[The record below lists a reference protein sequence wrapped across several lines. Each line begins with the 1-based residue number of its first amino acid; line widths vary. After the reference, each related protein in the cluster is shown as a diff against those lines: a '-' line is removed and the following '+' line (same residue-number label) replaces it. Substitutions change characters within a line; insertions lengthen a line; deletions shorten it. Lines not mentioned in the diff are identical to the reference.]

1 MAKSKKISVGRRG
14 FLKRAAAGAAAALA
28 VKPGAASAQT
38 PSEAV
43 RPAVPPASARTVALE
58 TSTPEPRADVYTT
71 DRPGAD
77 FMVDVLKT
85 LDFDY
90 IFANPGSSFRGLQE
104 SFINYGKNTK
114 PEWITCCHEESSV
127 AMAHGYYKIEGKP
140 ILCMAHGTV
149 GLQHASMALYNAYAD
164 RVPVYLVL
172 GNEQEIAFRRSDVEW
187 THSVQDAAS
196 MVRDYTKWDDSPISL
211 GHFAESAIRAYKVMM
226 TPPYEPVVLCANG
239 GLQEEPIPE
248 EDRRTLRIPKLVV
261 PTPPAGDANAVV
273 EAAKILV
280 AADNPVIVAGR
291 VARTPNGIKL
301 LVELAETL
309 QADVIDRKFRM
320 NFPSRHPLFNTAA
333 APPDLSRVVSGA
345 DVVLGLE
352 VPDFWNATHAMTPI
366 NRMGMTSR
374 PITKTGA
381 KLITITAGDLFSR
394 SNYQDFGRYAEVD
407 LAIAADAEAT
417 LPALIEACKRLMT
430 ADRKRVADE
439 RGRKLAA
446 EHKKVRERD
455 FDLAAAGWD
464 ASPITTARLSAEL
477 YNVIKKEDWSF
488 LSDTTFISWW
498 PLRLWDFDKH
508 YQFIGG
514 HGAYGIGYGAPAAVG
529 AALANKKHGR
539 ITVNIQCDGDLNYAP
554 GVLWTAA
561 HHQIPI
567 LNVMHNNRGYHQ
579 ERMFLQD
586 MASRAGRGIENTH
599 IGVELA
605 NPNINY
611 AMLAKAY
618 GMWSTGPIE
627 NPKDLGPAIKQALE
641 VVKKGEPALVDVV
654 TQPR

>member
-1 MAKSKKISVGRRG
+1 
-14 FLKRAAAGAAAALA
+14 
-28 VKPGAASAQT
+28 
-38 PSEAV
+38 
-43 RPAVPPASARTVALE
+43 
-58 TSTPEPRADVYTT
+58 
-71 DRPGAD
+71 
-77 FMVDVLKT
+77 
-85 LDFDY
+85 
-90 IFANPGSSFRGLQE
+90 
-104 SFINYGKNTK
+104 
-114 PEWITCCHEESSV
+114 
-127 AMAHGYYKIEGKP
+127 
-140 ILCMAHGTV
+140 MAHGTV

-164 RVPVYLVL
+164 RVPVYLIL

-187 THSVQDAAS
+187 THSVQDAAA
-196 MVRDYTKWDDSPISL
+196 MVRDYTKWDDSPLSL
-211 GHFAESAIRAYKVMM
+211 GHFAESAVKAYKVMM
-226 TPPYEPVVLCANG
+226 TPPYEPVVICANG
-239 GLQEEPIPE
+239 GLQEEPMPE
-248 EDRRTLRIPKLVV
+248 EDRRTLRVPRLVIPS
-261 PTPPAGDANAVV
+261 PPAGDAGAVV
-273 EAAKILV
+273 EAAKMLI

-309 QADVIDRKFRM
+309 QAGVLDRRFRM
-320 NFPSRHPLFNTAA
+320 NFPTRHPLYNVGSVTT
-333 APPDLSRVVSGA
+333 A

-352 VPDFWNATHAMTPI
+352 VPDFWNATHSQTPI

-374 PITKTGA
+374 PTTKADA

-394 SNYQDFGRYAEVD
+394 SNYQDFGRYTEVD

-430 ADRKRVADE
+430 PDRKRVAEE
-439 RGRKLAA
+439 RGRKLAD
-446 EHKKVRERD
+446 EHKRTRDRD
-455 FDLAAAGWD
+455 FDQAAVGWD

-477 YNVIKKEDWSF
+477 YQAIRKEDWSF
-488 LSDTTFISWW
+488 VSDTTFVSWW

-561 HHQIPI
+561 HHKIP
-567 LNVMHNNRGYHQ
+567 LLTVMHNNRGYHQ

-599 IGVELA
+599 IGVALNE
-605 NPNINY
+605 PNINY

-618 GMWSTGPIE
+618 GMYSSGPIE
-627 NPKDLGPAIKQALE
+627 NPKDLGPAIKAALE

>member
-1 MAKSKKISVGRRG
+1 MAKSKKASVSRRG
-14 FLKRAAAGAAAALA
+14 FLKRTAAGAAAALA
-28 VKPGAASAQT
+28 VTPGAALAQ
-38 PSEAV
+38 PQAEPA
-43 RPAVPPASARTVALE
+43 RPAAPPASARQVALE
-58 TSTPEPRADVYTT
+58 TAAPAPRADVYTT

-77 FMVDVLKT
+77 FMVDVLKS
-85 LDFDY
+85 LNFDY

-114 PEWITCCHEESSV
+114 PEWITCCHEEQSV
-127 AMAHGYYKIEGKP
+127 AMAHGYFKIEGKP

-164 RVPVYLVL
+164 RVPVYLIL
-172 GNEQEIAFRRSDVEW
+172 GNEQEIAYRRSDVEW
-187 THSVQDAAS
+187 THSVQDAAA

-211 GHFAESAIRAYKVMM
+211 GHFAESAVRAYKVMM
-226 TPPYEPVVLCANG
+226 TPPYEPVVICANG
-239 GLQEEPIPE
+239 GLQEEPMPE
-248 EDRRTLRIPKLVV
+248 EDRQTLRIPRLVV
-261 PTPPAGDANAVV
+261 PSAPAGDANAVA

-280 AADNPVIVAGR
+280 AAESPVIVAGR

-309 QADVIDRKFRM
+309 SAGVLDRKFRM
-320 NFPSRHPLFNTAA
+320 NFPSRHPLFNTGSVAT
-333 APPDLSRVVSGA
+333 A
-345 DVVLGLE
+345 DAILGLE
-352 VPDFWNATHAMTPI
+352 VPDFWNATHAQTPI
-366 NRMGMTSR
+366 NRMGMASR
-374 PITKTGA
+374 PTTKPGA

-417 LPALIEACKRLMT
+417 LPGLIEACKKLIT
-430 ADRKRVADE
+430 PDRRRAMDE
-439 RGRKLAA
+439 RARKLGE
-446 EHKKVRERD
+446 EHKRTRDRD
-455 FDLAAAGWD
+455 FDQAAAGWD

-477 YNVIKKEDWSF
+477 YEAVRHEDWS
-488 LSDTTFISWW
+488 LVSDTTFVSWW

-529 AALANKKHGR
+529 AALANKKYGR
-539 ITVNIQCDGDLNYAP
+539 ISVNIQCDGDLNYAP

-561 HHQIPI
+561 HHKIP
-567 LNVMHNNRGYHQ
+567 LLSVMHNNRGYHQ

-599 IGVELA
+599 IGVALDS
-605 NPNINY
+605 PNINY
-611 AMLAKAY
+611 ATLAKAY
-618 GMWSTGPIE
+618 GVYSAGPIE
-627 NPKDLGPAIKQALE
+627 NPKDLGPALKDALA
-641 VVKKGEPALVDVV
+641 VVKKGEPALIDVV
-654 TQPR
+654 TQAR

>member
-1 MAKSKKISVGRRG
+1 MAKSKRMSVGRRG

-28 VKPGAASAQT
+28 VKPGVAGAQT
-38 PSEAV
+38 PVEAA
-43 RPAVPPASARTVALE
+43 RPAAPPASARQVALE
-58 TSTPEPRADVYTT
+58 TSTPPPRADVYTT

-77 FMVDVLKT
+77 FMVDVLKS
-85 LDFDY
+85 LNFDY

-104 SFINYGKNTK
+104 SFINYGKNAQ
-114 PEWITCCHEESSV
+114 PEWITCCHEESSI
-127 AMAHGYYKIEGKP
+127 AMAHGYFKIEGKP

-164 RVPVYLVL
+164 RVPVYLIL

-187 THSVQDAAS
+187 THSVQDAAA

-211 GHFAESAIRAYKVMM
+211 GHFAESAVKAYKVMM
-226 TPPYEPVVLCANG
+226 TPPYEPVVICANG
-239 GLQEEPIPE
+239 GLQEEPMPE
-248 EDRRTLRIPKLVV
+248 EDRRTLRVPRLVIPS
-261 PTPPAGDANAVV
+261 PPAGDAGAVV
-273 EAAKILV
+273 EAAKMLI

-309 QADVIDRKFRM
+309 QAGVLDRRFRM
-320 NFPSRHPLFNTAA
+320 NFPTRHPLYNVGSVTT
-333 APPDLSRVVSGA
+333 A

-352 VPDFWNATHAMTPI
+352 VPDFWNATHSQTPI

-374 PITKTGA
+374 PTTKADA

-394 SNYQDFGRYAEVD
+394 SNYQDFGRYTEVD

-430 ADRKRVADE
+430 PDRKRVAEE
-439 RGRKLAA
+439 RGRKLAD
-446 EHKKVRERD
+446 EHKRTRDRD
-455 FDLAAAGWD
+455 FDQAAVGWD

-477 YNVIKKEDWSF
+477 YQAIKKEDWSF
-488 LSDTTFISWW
+488 VSDTTFISWW

-561 HHQIPI
+561 HHKIP
-567 LNVMHNNRGYHQ
+567 LLSVMHNNRGYHQ

-599 IGVELA
+599 IGVALNE
-605 NPNINY
+605 PNINY

-618 GMWSTGPIE
+618 GMYSSGPIE

-654 TQPR
+654 TQAR

>member
-1 MAKSKKISVGRRG
+1 MAKSKKASVSRRG
-14 FLKRAAAGAAAALA
+14 FLKRTAAGAAAALA
-28 VKPGAASAQT
+28 VKPAAALAGPQE
-38 PSEAV
+38 PA
-43 RPAVPPASARTVALE
+43 RPAAPPPSARQVALE
-58 TSTPEPRADVYTT
+58 TSTPPPVTDVYTT

-77 FMVDVLKT
+77 FMVDVLKS
-85 LDFDY
+85 LNFDY

-127 AMAHGYYKIEGKP
+127 AMAHGYFKIEGKP

-164 RVPVYLVL
+164 RVPVYLVI

-187 THSVQDAAS
+187 AHSVQDAAA
-196 MVRDYTKWDDSPISL
+196 MVRDYTKWDDSPVSL
-211 GHFAESAIRAYKVMM
+211 GHFAESAVRAYKVMM
-226 TPPYEPVVLCANG
+226 TPPMEPIVISANG
-239 GLQEEPIPE
+239 GLQEEPMPD
-248 EDRRTLRIPKLVV
+248 EDRRTLRIPKLVL
-261 PTPPAGDANAVV
+261 PTPPAGDANAVLDV
-273 EAAKILV
+273 AKMLV

-291 VARTPNGIKL
+291 VARTPHGITL

-309 QADVIDRKFRM
+309 QATVIDRKFRM
-320 NFPSRHPLFNTAA
+320 NFPNRHPLFNPAA
-333 APPDLSRVVSGA
+333 APPDLSRVVAAA

-352 VPDFWNATHAMTPI
+352 VPDFWNATHAQTPI

-374 PITKTGA
+374 PITKPGA

-407 LAIAADAEAT
+407 VAIAADAEAT
-417 LPALIEACKRLMT
+417 LPSLIEACKRLMT
-430 ADRKRVADE
+430 ADRKRVAEE

-446 EHKKVRERD
+446 EHKRVRDRD
-455 FDLAAAGWD
+455 FDLAAIGWD

-477 YNVIKKEDWSF
+477 YNVIRKEDWSF
-488 LSDTTFISWW
+488 VSDTTFISWW
-498 PLRLWDFDKH
+498 PLRLWDFDKS

-514 HGAYGIGYGAPAAVG
+514 HGAYGVGYQAPAAVG

-539 ITVNIQCDGDLNYAP
+539 VTVNIQCDGDLNYAP

-586 MASRAGRGIENTH
+586 MASRAGRGVENTH
-599 IGVELA
+599 IGVALD

-627 NPKDLGPAIKQALE
+627 NPKDLGPALKAALD

-654 TQPR
+654 TQAR

>member
-1 MAKSKKISVGRRG
+1 MAKTKKNSVSRRG
-14 FLKRAAAGAAAALA
+14 FLKRTAAGAAAVLA
-28 VKPGAASAQT
+28 VKPGNALAQ
-38 PSEAV
+38 PQAEPQ
-43 RPAVPPASARTVALE
+43 RPAAPPASARQVALE
-58 TSTPEPRADVYTT
+58 TSTPPPRADVYTT

-77 FMVDVLKT
+77 FMVDVLKS
-85 LDFDY
+85 LNFDY

-127 AMAHGYYKIEGKP
+127 AMAHGYFKIEGKP

-164 RVPVYLVL
+164 RVPVYLIL

-187 THSVQDAAS
+187 THSVQDAAA
-196 MVRDYTKWDDSPISL
+196 MVRDYTKWDDSPVSL
-211 GHFAESAIRAYKVMM
+211 GHFAEAAVRAYKVMM
-226 TPPYEPVVLCANG
+226 TPPMEPVVICANG
-239 GLQEEPIPE
+239 GLQEEPMPE
-248 EDRRTLRIPKLVV
+248 DDRHTLRIPKLVV
-261 PTPPAGDANAVV
+261 PSPPAGDANAVV

-280 AADNPVIVAGR
+280 AAENPVIVAGR

-301 LVELAETL
+301 LVELAETI
-309 QADVIDRKFRM
+309 QAGVLDRKFRM

-333 APPDLSRVVSGA
+333 APADHARTVAAA

-352 VPDFWNATHAMTPI
+352 VPDFWNTTHSQTPI

-374 PITKTGA
+374 PITKPGA

-430 ADRKRVADE
+430 PDRKRVAEE
-439 RGRKLAA
+439 RGKKLAD
-446 EHKKVRERD
+446 EHKRTRDRD
-455 FDLAAAGWD
+455 FDLAALGWD
-464 ASPITTARLSAEL
+464 ASPTTTARLSAEI
-477 YNVIKKEDWSF
+477 YNVIRKEDWSF
-488 LSDTTFISWW
+488 VSDTTFISWW

-514 HGAYGIGYGAPAAVG
+514 HGAYGVGYQAPAAVG
-529 AALANKKHGR
+529 AALANKKYGR

-561 HHQIPI
+561 HHKIPL

-599 IGVELA
+599 IGVALD

-627 NPKDLGPAIKQALE
+627 NPKDLGPALKAALE
-641 VVKKGEPALVDVV
+641 VIKKGEPALVDVV
-654 TQPR
+654 TQAR

>member
-1 MAKSKKISVGRRG
+1 MAKSKRISVGRRG

-28 VKPGAASAQT
+28 VKPGMAGAQAPVEAA
-38 PSEAV
+38 
-43 RPAVPPASARTVALE
+43 RPAAPPASARQVALE
-58 TSTPEPRADVYTT
+58 TAPPPKADVYTT

-85 LDFDY
+85 LNFDY

-104 SFINYGKNTK
+104 SFINYGKNTQ
-114 PEWITCCHEESSV
+114 PEWITCCHEESSI

-211 GHFAESAIRAYKVMM
+211 GHFAESAIKAYKVMM

-239 GLQEEPIPE
+239 GLQEEPMPE
-248 EDRRTLRIPKLVV
+248 EDRRTLRIPRLVV
-261 PTPPAGDANAVV
+261 PTAPAGDPNAVV
-273 EAAKILV
+273 EAAKMLV
-280 AADNPVIVAGR
+280 AAENPVIVAGR

-309 QADVIDRKFRM
+309 QAGVLDRRFRM
-320 NFPSRHPLFNTAA
+320 NFPTRHPLYNVGSVTT
-333 APPDLSRVVSGA
+333 A

-352 VPDFWNATHAMTPI
+352 VPDFWNATHSQTPI

-374 PITKTGA
+374 PTTKAGA

-394 SNYQDFGRYAEVD
+394 SNYQDFGRYTEVD

-417 LPALIEACKRLMT
+417 LPSLIEACKRLMT
-430 ADRKRVADE
+430 PERKRVAEE
-439 RGRKLAA
+439 RGKKLAE
-446 EHKKVRERD
+446 EHKRTRDRD

-464 ASPITTARLSAEL
+464 ASPISTARLSAEL
-477 YNVIKKEDWSF
+477 YQAVKKEDWSF
-488 LSDTTFISWW
+488 VSDTTFVSWW

-561 HHQIPI
+561 HHKIP
-567 LNVMHNNRGYHQ
+567 LLSVMHNNRGYHQ

-599 IGVELA
+599 IGVALDE
-605 NPNINY
+605 PNINY

-618 GMWSTGPIE
+618 GMYSSGPIE
-627 NPKDLGPAIKQALE
+627 NPKDLGPAIREALA

>member
-1 MAKSKKISVGRRG
+1 MAKSKKTSVGRRG

-28 VKPGAASAQT
+28 VKPGMAAAQAPVET
-38 PSEAV
+38 A
-43 RPAVPPASARTVALE
+43 RPAAPPASARQVALE
-58 TSTPEPRADVYTT
+58 TSTPTPRADVYTT

-77 FMVDVLKT
+77 FMVDVLKS
-85 LDFDY
+85 LNFDY

-104 SFINYGKNTK
+104 SFINYGKNAQ
-114 PEWITCCHEESSV
+114 PEWITCCHEESSI
-127 AMAHGYYKIEGKP
+127 AMAHGYFKIEGKP

-164 RVPVYLVL
+164 RVPVYLIL

-187 THSVQDAAS
+187 AHSVQDAAA

-211 GHFAESAIRAYKVMM
+211 GHFAESAVKAYKVMM
-226 TPPYEPVVLCANG
+226 TPPYEPVVICANG
-239 GLQEEPIPE
+239 GLQEEPMPE
-248 EDRRTLRIPKLVV
+248 EDRHSLRVPKLVI
-261 PTPPAGDANAVV
+261 PSPPAGDAGAVV
-273 EAAKILV
+273 EAAKMLV

-309 QADVIDRKFRM
+309 QAGVLDRRFRM
-320 NFPSRHPLFNTAA
+320 NFPTRHPLYNVGSVTT
-333 APPDLSRVVSGA
+333 A

-352 VPDFWNATHAMTPI
+352 VPDFWNATHSQTPI

-374 PITKTGA
+374 PTTKADA

-394 SNYQDFGRYAEVD
+394 SNYQDFGRYTEVD

-430 ADRKRVADE
+430 PDRKRLAEE
-439 RGRKLAA
+439 RGRKLAE
-446 EHKKVRERD
+446 EHKRTRDRD
-455 FDLAAAGWD
+455 FDQAAVGWD

-477 YNVIKKEDWSF
+477 YQAIRKEDWSF
-488 LSDTTFISWW
+488 VSDTTFVSWW

-561 HHQIPI
+561 HHKIP
-567 LNVMHNNRGYHQ
+567 LLTVMHNNRGYHQ

-599 IGVELA
+599 IGVALNE
-605 NPNINY
+605 PNINY

-618 GMWSTGPIE
+618 GMYSSGPIE
-627 NPKDLGPAIKQALE
+627 NPKDLGPAIKAALE

>member
-1 MAKSKKISVGRRG
+1 MAKSKRISLGRRG

-28 VKPGAASAQT
+28 AKPGAAFAAPQA
-38 PSEAV
+38 EAA
-43 RPAVPPASARTVALE
+43 RPAAPPASAQQVARE
-58 TSTPEPRADVYTT
+58 TGTPPPLADVYTT

-77 FMVDVLKT
+77 FMVDVLKS
-85 LDFDY
+85 LNFDY

-114 PEWITCCHEESSV
+114 PEWITCCHEESSI

-149 GLQHASMALYNAYAD
+149 GLQHASMAIYNAYAD
-164 RVPVYLVL
+164 RVPVYLIL

-187 THSVQDAAS
+187 AHSVQDAAA

-211 GHFAESAIRAYKVMM
+211 GHFAESAVKAYKVMM
-226 TPPYEPVVLCANG
+226 TPPYEPVVICANG
-239 GLQEEPIPE
+239 GLQEEPMPE
-248 EDRRTLRIPKLVV
+248 EDRRTLRIPKLVI
-261 PTPPAGDANAVV
+261 PSPPAGDANAVV
-273 EAAKILV
+273 EAAKMLV

-291 VARTPNGIKL
+291 VARTPNGIPL

-309 QADVIDRKFRM
+309 QAGVLDRKFRM
-320 NFPSRHPLFNTAA
+320 NFPSRHPLFNTGSVAT
-333 APPDLSRVVSGA
+333 A

-352 VPDFWNATHAMTPI
+352 VPDFWNATHAQTPI

-374 PITKTGA
+374 PTTKAGA
-381 KLITITAGDLFSR
+381 TLITITAGDLFSR
-394 SNYQDFGRYAEVD
+394 SNYQDFGRYTEVD

-430 ADRKRVADE
+430 PDRRRVAQE
-439 RGRKLAA
+439 RGRKLAE
-446 EHKKVRERD
+446 EHKRTRDRD

-477 YNVIKKEDWSF
+477 YQAIRKEDWSF
-488 LSDTTFISWW
+488 VSDTTFVSWW

-529 AALANKKHGR
+529 AALANKKYGR

-561 HHQIPI
+561 HHKIP
-567 LNVMHNNRGYHQ
+567 LLSVMHNNRGYHQ

-599 IGVELA
+599 IGVALNE
-605 NPNINY
+605 PNINY

-618 GMWSTGPIE
+618 GMYSSGPIE
-627 NPKDLGPAIKQALE
+627 NPKDLGPAIKAALE

>member
-1 MAKSKKISVGRRG
+1 MAKSRKLSVGRRG

-28 VKPGAASAQT
+28 VKPGAALAQPQT
-38 PSEAV
+38 AAPA
-43 RPAVPPASARTVALE
+43 RPAAPPPSARQAALE
-58 TSTPEPRADVYTT
+58 TAAPPPRADVYTT

-77 FMVDVLKT
+77 FMVDVLKS
-85 LDFDY
+85 LNFDY

-114 PEWITCCHEESSV
+114 PEWITCCHEESSI
-127 AMAHGYYKIEGKP
+127 AMAHGYFKIEGKP

-149 GLQHASMALYNAYAD
+149 GLQHASMAIYNAYAD

-187 THSVQDAAS
+187 AHSVQDAAA

-211 GHFAESAIRAYKVMM
+211 GHFAESAVKAYKVMM
-226 TPPYEPVVLCANG
+226 TPPYEPIVICANG
-239 GLQEEPIPE
+239 GLQEEPMPE

-261 PTPPAGDANAVV
+261 PTPPAGDANAVA

-280 AADNPVIVAGR
+280 AAENPVIVAGR
-291 VARTPNGIKL
+291 VARTPNGITL

-309 QADVIDRKFRM
+309 QAGVLDRKFRM
-320 NFPSRHPLFNTAA
+320 NFPSRHPLFNTGSVAT
-333 APPDLSRVVSGA
+333 A

-352 VPDFWNATHAMTPI
+352 VPDFWNATHAQTPI

-374 PITKTGA
+374 PTTKAGA

-417 LPALIEACKRLMT
+417 LPGLIEACKKLIT
-430 ADRKRVADE
+430 PDRRRVMEE
-439 RGRKLAA
+439 RGKKLAE
-446 EHKKVRERD
+446 EHKRTRDRD
-455 FDLAAAGWD
+455 FDQAAAGWD

-477 YNVIKKEDWSF
+477 YNAVRKEDWS
-488 LSDTTFISWW
+488 LVSDTTFVSWW

-529 AALANKKHGR
+529 AALANKKYGR
-539 ITVNIQCDGDLNYAP
+539 ISVNIQCDGDLNYAP

-561 HHQIPI
+561 HHKIP
-567 LNVMHNNRGYHQ
+567 LLSVMHNNRGYHQ

-599 IGVELA
+599 IGVALNE
-605 NPNINY
+605 PNINY
-611 AMLAKAY
+611 ATLAKAY
-618 GMWSTGPIE
+618 GMYSSGPIE
-627 NPKDLGPAIKQALE
+627 NPKDLGPALKEALE
-641 VVKKGEPALVDVV
+641 VVKKGEPALIDVV
-654 TQPR
+654 TQAR

>member
-1 MAKSKKISVGRRG
+1 MAKSKTTSVSRRG
-14 FLKRAAAGAAAALA
+14 FLKRTAAGAAAALA
-28 VKPGAASAQT
+28 VKPGSVAAQAQT
-38 PSEAV
+38 EPV
-43 RPAVPPASARTVALE
+43 RPAAPPASARTVALE
-58 TSTPEPRADVYTT
+58 TSTPPPVADVYTT

-77 FMVDVLKT
+77 FMVDVLKS

-127 AMAHGYYKIEGKP
+127 AMAHGYFKIEGKP

-187 THSVQDAAS
+187 THSVQDAAA
-196 MVRDYTKWDDSPISL
+196 MVRDYTKWDDSPVSL
-211 GHFAESAIRAYKVMM
+211 GHFAESAVRAYKVMM
-226 TPPYEPVVLCANG
+226 TPPMEPVVIAANG
-239 GLQEEPIPE
+239 GLQEEPMPE
-248 EDRRTLRIPKLVV
+248 DDRRTLRVPKLVI
-261 PTPPAGDANAVV
+261 PSPPAGDANAVV
-273 EAAKILV
+273 DAAKLLV
-280 AADNPVIVAGR
+280 NADNPVIVCGR

-333 APPDLSRVVSGA
+333 APPDLSRVVAGA

-352 VPDFWNATHAMTPI
+352 VPDFWNATHAQTPI
-366 NRMGMTSR
+366 NRMGMASR
-374 PITKTGA
+374 PITKQGA
-381 KLITITAGDLFSR
+381 KLITITSGDLFSR

-417 LPALIEACKRLMT
+417 LPSLIEACKRLMT
-430 ADRKRVADE
+430 PERKRIAEE

-446 EHKKVRERD
+446 EHKRTRDRD
-455 FDLAAAGWD
+455 FDLAAIGWD
-464 ASPITTARLSAEL
+464 ASPITTARLSMEL
-477 YNVIKKEDWSF
+477 YNVIRKEDWSF
-488 LSDTTFISWW
+488 VSDTTFISWW
-498 PLRLWDFDKH
+498 PVRLWDMDKPYH
-508 YQFIGG
+508 FIGG
-514 HGAYGIGYGAPAAVG
+514 HGAYGVGYQAPAAVG

-539 ITVNIQCDGDLNYAP
+539 ISVNIQCDGDLNYAP

-561 HHQIPI
+561 HHRIPL

-599 IGVELA
+599 IGVALDS
-605 NPNINY
+605 PNINY
-611 AMLAKAY
+611 ATLAKAY

-627 NPKDLGPAIKQALE
+627 NPKDLGPALRAALE

-654 TQPR
+654 TQAR

>member
-1 MAKSKKISVGRRG
+1 MAKSKKVAVGRRG
-14 FLKRAAAGAAAALA
+14 FLQRAAAGAAAALA
-28 VKPGAASAQT
+28 VKPTAAGAQAPAAAS
-38 PSEAV
+38 
-43 RPAVPPASARTVALE
+43 RPAAPPASAREMALE
-58 TSTPEPRADVYTT
+58 TTTPAPRADVYTT

-85 LDFDY
+85 LNFDY

-104 SFINYGKNTK
+104 SFVNYGKNTK

-140 ILCMAHGTV
+140 IMCMAHGTV
-149 GLQHASMALYNAYAD
+149 GLQHASMAIYNAYAD

-187 THSVQDAAS
+187 THAVQDAAS
-196 MVRDYTKWDDSPISL
+196 MVRDYTKWDDSPVSL
-211 GHFAESAIRAYKVMM
+211 GHFAESAVRAYKVMM
-226 TPPYEPVVLCANG
+226 TPPYEPVVICANG
-239 GLQEEPIPE
+239 ELQEEPMPE
-248 EDRRTLRIPKLVV
+248 EDRRTLRIPKLVI
-261 PTPPAGDANAVV
+261 PTPPAGDPGAIA
-273 EAAKILV
+273 EAAKMLV
-280 AADNPVIVAGR
+280 AAEHPLIVAGR

-309 QADVIDRKFRM
+309 QAAVLDRRFRM
-320 NFPSRHPLFNTAA
+320 NFPTRHPLYN
-333 APPDLSRVVSGA
+333 SSNVGNA

-352 VPDFWNATHAMTPI
+352 VPDFWNVTHSMTPI
-366 NRMGMTSR
+366 NRMGMTTR
-374 PITKTGA
+374 PTTKAGA

-394 SNYQDFGRYAEVD
+394 SNYQDFGRYTEVD

-417 LPALIEACKRLMT
+417 LPSLIEACKRLMT
-430 ADRKRVADE
+430 PDRTRAAEE
-439 RGRKLAA
+439 RGRKLA
-446 EHKKVRERD
+446 EERRRMRDRD
-455 FDLAAAGWD
+455 FDQAAAGWD

-477 YNVIKKEDWSF
+477 YQAIRKEDWS
-488 LSDTTFISWW
+488 LVSDTTFISWW

-529 AALANKKHGR
+529 AALANRKYGR

-561 HHQIPI
+561 HHKIP
-567 LNVMHNNRGYHQ
+567 LLSVMHNNRGYHQ
-579 ERMFLQD
+579 ETMYIQD
-586 MASRAGRGIENTH
+586 MAARAGRGIENAH
-599 IGVELA
+599 IGCALTE
-605 NPNINY
+605 PNINY

-618 GMWSTGPIE
+618 GMYSSGPIE
-627 NPKDLGPAIKQALE
+627 NPKDLGPAIRAALE